1 MNNRLW
7 LLLALVS
14 CAPSVSSD
22 EQARRAYLGLDKA
35 ISKSLTLGLAGFN
48 SASSANIA
56 PQSTAGDKSGTLT
69 ITGQVDQGASAN
81 KGLRLRVDMVN
92 YSDGDVTPDGGT
104 RLAVTYQTADAG
116 ADQPTLDLSLRNIP
130 NGTLTGTLLGDFA
143 MSGDLNGA
151 VKLDLS
157 MSGMI
162 EADGNGGT
170 RRKTGS
176 TTVTGSATSGDG
188 RFQVNLSL

>member
-1 MNNRLW
+1 MTNRLW
-7 LLLALVS
+7 PLLALAS

-56 PQSTAGDKSGTLT
+56 PQSTTGDKSGALT

-81 KGLRLRVDMVN
+81 KGLRLRVGMVN
-92 YSDGDVTPDGGT
+92 YSDGDVTPDGSA

-116 ADQPTLDLSLRNIP
+116 ADQPALDLSLRSIP

-157 MSGMI
+157 MSGVI
-162 EADGNGGT
+162 ETDGDGGT
-170 RRKTGS
+170 RRKAGS
-176 TTVTGSATSGDG
+176 TTVTGSATSGG
-188 RFQVNLSL
+188 GTFQVSLSL

>member
-1 MNNRLW
+1 MKNRLG
-7 LLLALVS
+7 LLLTLAS

-22 EQARRAYLGLDKA
+22 EQARRAYLGLDRA

-56 PQSTAGDKSGTLT
+56 PQSTAGDKSGSLT
-69 ITGQVDQGASAN
+69 VTGQVDQGASAN
-81 KGLRLRVDMVN
+81 KGLRLKVGMVN
-92 YSDGDVTPDGGT
+92 YSDGDVTPDGGP

-116 ADQPTLDLSLRNIP
+116 ADQPALGLSLRSIP

-170 RRKTGS
+170 RREVGS
-176 TTVTGSATSGDG
+176 TTVAGSATSGAG
-188 RFQVNLSL
+188 TFQVNLSL